1 MRQLFEQKINI
12 IRTER
17 PVVLLNVQELA
28 EEKIKS
34 GEIGGITFEDLRY
47 SISHSLTEC
56 STAKHDER
64 GLYPVISSLYIQ
76 DGKKDLKNRI
86 DIPADDTNAE
96 LAFIYGETSAT
107 GPEFTAFD
115 SFMLLLSDGN
125 FQRKTNIL
133 IPKAVVEA
141 EDHYG
146 SPWVG
151 KLKGQQLKE
160 LDAED
165 ISRTVAWTRR
175 ALNPEDENKIR
186 VVIRPFG
193 TGKTKMLRG
202 LEEKLLKEG
211 VPETTFIDGTQP
223 MDEQKKAF
231 EGNVILVDEAANLD
245 VSQIRGQTK
254 DDSIIVLFYPSRA
267 AVIQKMQESGISE
280 GSYTVI
286 E

>member
-96 LAFIYGETSAT
+96 LDSYKIYRKIVDNFKITSGA
-107 GPEFTAFD
+107 
-115 SFMLLLSDGN
+115 SSDFFN
-125 FQRKTNIL
+125 ASAYTLFKVLN
-133 IPKAVVEA
+133 KKW
-141 EDHYG
+141 G
-146 SPWVG
+146 S
-151 KLKGQQLKE
+151 
-160 LDAED
+160 
-165 ISRTVAWTRR
+165 I
-175 ALNPEDENKIR
+175 
-186 VVIRPFG
+186 
-193 TGKTKMLRG
+193 
-202 LEEKLLKEG
+202 
-211 VPETTFIDGTQP
+211 
-223 MDEQKKAF
+223 
-231 EGNVILVDEAANLD
+231 
-245 VSQIRGQTK
+245 
-254 DDSIIVLFYPSRA
+254 
-267 AVIQKMQESGISE
+267 
-280 GSYTVI
+280 
-286 E
+286 